1 MRYDVIVTSST
12 TCLTSSCTRRRP
24 RAACSKTNPREG
36 GRGRVRDGRSLAR
49 SLYAN
54 RSIRGFWST
63 TGRRRVML
71 LLLLFVPVASSPHHT
86 RCTCRNNNHC
96 LNSLDS
102 RQKKTVEKS
111 SVPDFKTYRIF
122 KAVVATTTFDFD
134 LTTIDPVMYGC
145 SLNNDENYDVFTLQQ
160 SSRE

>member
-12 TCLTSSCTRRRP
+12 TCLTSSCTRRRS

-71 LLLLFVPVASSPHHT
+71 LLLLLFVPVASSPHHT

-111 SVPDFKTYRIF
+111 SVP
-122 KAVVATTTFDFD
+122 
-134 LTTIDPVMYGC
+134 G
-145 SLNNDENYDVFTLQQ
+145 LQNVPYF
-160 SSRE
+160 